1 MAVIGVRGLH
11 IDALMPACAQGA
23 AGNDTRYGVRACAAP
38 RLKRRLSRNATGTMH
53 DQPAR
58 LEVPVMFILRALLS
72 RSLLPRQ
79 LAALA
84 TVVAVA
90 TLTFTGCAGWFGGD
104 PVRVNVAGIEPID
117 SQGLEM
123 RFNVKLRVQ
132 NPNES
137 AVSFDGLSLDLE
149 LNGKPFASGVSD
161 QSGTVPR
168 YGETVVNVPLTVPA
182 FAAVRQAF
190 AFAGAAQSG
199 QMPYILRGK
208 LAGGLTGTTRFV
220 DQGTLSLPSL
230 GMALP

>member
-1 MAVIGVRGLH
+1 MSIVR
-11 IDALMPACAQGA
+11 
-23 AGNDTRYGVRACAAP
+23 V
-38 RLKRRLSRNATGTMH
+38 
-53 DQPAR
+53 
-58 LEVPVMFILRALLS
+58 LLS
-72 RSLLPRQ
+72 RLLPGR

-84 TVVAVA
+84 AALALV
-90 TLTFTGCAGWFGGD
+90 TLSFTGCAGWFGGD

-117 SQGLEM
+117 GQGLEM

-132 NPNES
+132 NPNDS
-137 AVSFDGLSLDLE
+137 TVSFDGVSLDLE

-220 DQGTLSLPSL
+220 DQGTLSLPAL
-230 GMALP
+230 GMASP

>member
-1 MAVIGVRGLH
+1 M
-11 IDALMPACAQGA
+11 
-23 AGNDTRYGVRACAAP
+23 
-38 RLKRRLSRNATGTMH
+38 S
-53 DQPAR
+53 
-58 LEVPVMFILRALLS
+58 FFRALLS
-72 RSLLPRQ
+72 GRSVR
-79 LAALA
+79 LA
-84 TVVAVA
+84 TFLAIVAL
-90 TLTFTGCAGWFGGD
+90 TLHGCAGLFGGD

-132 NPNES
+132 NPNDS
-137 AVSFDGLSLDLE
+137 AVSFNGVSLDLE

-161 QSGTVPR
+161 QVGTVPR

-190 AFAGAAQSG
+190 AFAGATQSG
-199 QMPYILRGK
+199 QIPYILRGK

-220 DQGTLSLPSL
+220 DQGSLSLPSA